1 MSSLIVH
8 FGDEGS
14 AQTKQKDVKDK
25 RAAGLPQRGQI
36 DSLDWSNFD
45 EYMQV
50 CTIRTAR
57 LMS

>member
-1 MSSLIVH
+1 L
-8 FGDEGS
+8 
-14 AQTKQKDVKDK
+14 TKQKDVKDK

-50 CTIRTAR
+50 CTDHTWR
-57 LMS
+57 LTVLF